1 MSYKFHHSIDE
12 MDALLADRD
21 HRITQLDAEVEE
33 LAAARYQLQLTNGD
47 LGLLCVELGVLVD
60 TAKKIIDRIGTI
72 EGNSADNFRRAQ
84 VWLKSFEA
92 AKAVQAHAQ
101 NSMKEANPAANPM

>member
-1 MSYKFHHSIDE
+1 MRNRQFNFYVHPETLNI
-12 MDALLADRD
+12 
-21 HRITQLDAEVEE
+21 ITQLDAEVEE

-60 TAKKIIDRIGTI
+60 TAKKIIEYIGTV

-84 VWLKSFEA
+84 VWLKSFKA

-101 NSMKEANPAANPM
+101 NSKNDAANPANPM